1 MESQALYTKFRTRL
15 ENGDWKLGQRIPSI
29 RQVVNAEG
37 ASHHTVVKLYERLV
51 AEGFIDAQQGRGYFV
66 TRSGNDTA
74 SSSMTMPFSGSIEMS
89 SDPLFRL
96 LQAHPDAV
104 KLGCGWL
111 PTSWRDTDILTRS
124 IRRTARLE
132 RRSLVEYGDI
142 QGYRPL
148 RLQLCQH
155 LHNKIRLHVSPMQIL
170 TTLGATQA
178 LDLVTRLLVK
188 PGDVVL
194 VDEPG
199 NGNLIKLITMAGGQV
214 IGVPRGLEGP
224 DVSALASLAKQ
235 YRIKAFYCN
244 SAFHNPTGGC
254 LSARVAFEILRLAIE
269 HDFMIVEDDVYGDFA
284 SGAHQSFA
292 ELDGLERVIY
302 IGSFSKSLSASL
314 RIGYLACNLNLI
326 GALVE
331 LKLLTSVAVPGFCER
346 FVNTIMTD
354 GSYLKHMHSIQRKL
368 MVQQEVTQQALQE
381 LGWTFDIEPVGGM
394 FLWVRHPSLDD
405 LTSFIQRLAARNVLL
420 MPGSSF
426 SVTRP
431 LDDCLRINVSHF
443 SPELVPL
450 FRV

>member
-1 MESQALYTKFRTRL
+1 MDHQALYNRFRTRL

-29 RQVVNAEG
+29 RHVVRTEG

-51 AEGFIDAQQGRGYFV
+51 AEGFIEAQQGRGYFV
-66 TRSGNDTA
+66 TRSGHDSSSGALAFA
-74 SSSMTMPFSGSIEMS
+74 SSFEMS

-96 LQAHPDAV
+96 LQSNPDAV

-111 PTSWRDTDILTRS
+111 PTTWRDTDILTRS

-155 LHNKIRLHVSPMQIL
+155 LSSKIRLDVSPIQVL

-199 NGNLIKLITMAGGQV
+199 NGNLIKLIALAGGRV
-214 IGVPRGLEGP
+214 LGVPRGLDGP
-224 DVSALASLAKQ
+224 DVDALARLAKQ
-235 YRIKAFYCN
+235 HRIRAFYCN
-244 SAFHNPTGGC
+244 STFHNPTGGC
-254 LSARVAFEILRLAIE
+254 VSARVAFEILRLAIE
-269 HDFMIVEDDVYGDFA
+269 HDFTIVEDDVYGDFA
-284 SGAHQSFA
+284 AGAHQSFA
-292 ELDGLERVIY
+292 ELDGLDRVIY

-326 GALVE
+326 ASLVE

-368 MVQQEVTQQALQE
+368 MVQQEVTQQALRD
-381 LGWTFDIEPVGGM
+381 LGWQFEIEPAGGM
-394 FLWVRHPSLDD
+394 FLWVHHPSLDD
-405 LTSFIQRLAARNVLL
+405 LAPFIQELAGRNVLL

-426 SVTRP
+426 SVTNGSENR
-431 LDDCLRINVSHF
+431 LRVNVSHF

-450 FRV
+450 FRVP

>member
-1 MESQALYTKFRTRL
+1 MDTQALYDKFRTRL
-15 ENGDWKLGQRIPSI
+15 DNGDWKLGQRIPSI
-29 RQVVNAEG
+29 RQVVTSEG

-51 AEGFIDAQQGRGYFV
+51 AEGYIEAQQGRGYFV
-66 TRSGNDTA
+66 TRSGSDGSA
-74 SSSMTMPFSGSIEMS
+74 VMMPFSSSMEMS

-96 LQAHPDAV
+96 LQGHPDAV

-111 PTSWRDTDILTRS
+111 PTKWRDTDILTRS

-155 LHNKIRLHVSPMQIL
+155 LNNKIRLHVSPMQIL

-199 NGNLIKLITMAGGQV
+199 NGNLIKLINMAGGKV
-214 IGVPRGLEGP
+214 IGVPRGLDGP
-224 DVSALASLAKQ
+224 DVAELGRLAEQ
-235 YRIKAFYCN
+235 HRIKAFYCN
-244 SAFHNPTGGC
+244 STFHNPTGGC
-254 LSARVAFEILRLAIE
+254 VSARVAFDVLRLAIE

-284 SGAHQSFA
+284 AGAHQSFA

-326 GALVE
+326 AGLLE

-354 GSYLKHMHSIQRKL
+354 GSYLKHMQSIQRKL
-368 MVQQEVTQQALQE
+368 MVQQEVTQQALRD
-381 LGWTFDIEPVGGM
+381 LGWRFEIEPVGGM
-394 FLWVRHPSLDD
+394 FLWVRHPSMDD
-405 LTSFIQRLAARNVLL
+405 LNPFIQRLADRNVLL

-426 SVTRP
+426 SVNRGS
-431 LDDCLRINVSHF
+431 DDCLRVNVSHF

>member
-1 MESQALYTKFRTRL
+1 METQALYNKFRTRL

-29 RQVVNAEG
+29 RHVVTSEG
-37 ASHHTVVKLYERLV
+37 ATHHTVVKLYERLV
-51 AEGFIDAQQGRGYFV
+51 AEGFIEAQQGRGYFV
-66 TRSGNDTA
+66 TRSGTDASPATA
-74 SSSMTMPFSGSIEMS
+74 AFSTSFEMS
-89 SDPLFRL
+89 TDPLFRL
-96 LQAHPDAV
+96 LQSNPDAV

-111 PTSWRDTDILTRS
+111 PTKWRDTDILTRS

-155 LHNKIRLHVSPMQIL
+155 LSSKIRLDVSPIQVL

-199 NGNLIKLITMAGGQV
+199 NGNLIKLITMAGGKV
-214 IGVPRGLEGP
+214 VGVPRGLDGP
-224 DVSALASLAKQ
+224 DVAALARLAKEH
-235 YRIKAFYCN
+235 RVRAFYCN
-244 SAFHNPTGGC
+244 STYHNPTGGC
-254 LSARVAFEILRLAIE
+254 LSARVAFEILRLAID

-284 SGAHQSFA
+284 AGAHQSFA
-292 ELDGLERVIY
+292 ELDGLDRVIY

-314 RIGYLACNLNLI
+314 RIGYLACSLNLI
-326 GALVE
+326 ASLVE

-354 GSYLKHMHSIQRKL
+354 GSYLKHMQSIQRKL
-368 MVQQEVTQQALQE
+368 MVQQEVTQQALRE
-381 LGWTFDIEPVGGM
+381 LGWRFEIEPVGGM
-394 FLWVRHPSLDD
+394 FLWIHHPELDD
-405 LTSFIQRLAARNVLL
+405 TAALIQRLAARNVLL

-426 SVTRP
+426 SVGQGSEN
-431 LDDCLRINVSHF
+431 CLRINVSHF
-443 SPELVPL
+443 SADLMPL